1 MSLAENLVAAATLA
15 LAAVGAVQT
24 WVTRQAVVA
33 TRKDVR
39 EARLAR
45 VDATAPRVTFLATG
59 YSWPPH
65 IPVASD
71 VTGRMPLNHDTSFVL
86 PKDAATNVYVAGH
99 FEMVNEG
106 RATALVTL
114 PEDVIVVQ
122 RQPAVGQQ
130 PDPPR
135 DQQTSEQ
142 LRTVRVHTLRPGE
155 SVPIWV
161 RAARPFAGWVG
172 QEDGQ
177 VPSLPPLVKTVIV
190 EDTFADGVVDRT
202 ELQLRGH
209 PLVPSGRD
217 DGHWVMNPLLTGQPS
232 AAAVILTVGLT
243 QRIYR
248 GEGPISAR
256 KLQTS

>member
-1 MSLAENLVAAATLA
+1 VSLAENLVAAATLA

-45 VDATAPRVTFLATG
+45 VDATAPRGTFLATDC
-59 YSWPPH
+59 SWPPH
-65 IPVASD
+65 TPVSSD
-71 VTGRMPLNHDTSFVL
+71 FTGRTDLTHETAYVL
-86 PKDAATNVYVAGH
+86 PRDAAMRVYVAGH

-114 PEDVIVVQ
+114 PEDVIVLP
-122 RQPAVGQQ
+122 RSYPDG
-130 PDPPR
+130 PPTDPPC
-135 DQQTSEQ
+135 DLETSQQ
-142 LRTVRVHTLRPGE
+142 LRSVKVRTLRPGE
-155 SVPIWV
+155 SVPLWV
-161 RAARPFAGWVG
+161 RGARPVGEWVG
-172 QEDGQ
+172 QGDGP
-177 VPSLPPLVKTVIV
+177 VPSLPPLVKTLVV

-202 ELQLRGH
+202 ELELRGH

-217 DGHWVMNPLLTGQPS
+217 DGCWIMNPLLPGQPS

-243 QRIYR
+243 QRVYR
-248 GEGPISAR
+248 GDGPSPAW
-256 KLQTS
+256 KLQPS